1 MQCPSYHV
9 IPCVCSLLT
18 AQSGQEGQRGD
29 AELERTCRWQS
40 HGFWPWWWERQGN
53 GQCQER
59 RELLRTRGCLRLVSA
74 RQYPS
79 ARLNTLQDAALA
91 LSSHTACAREHSR
104 EHKMRFDAAPV
115 PRRRSERVEAEPRP
129 CAVVLP
135 LHGSSQMRARENDSF
150 AVVRNTASQYRI
162 ARTPD
167 HATVSLSAAQRTV
180 DTRTCLS
187 TSYRW

>member
-1 MQCPSYHV
+1 MFVLFPCANKVVIQMQCPSYHV

-104 EHKMRFDAAPV
+104 EHKMRDLMLHPSLAAEASGSK
-115 PRRRSERVEAEPRP
+115 RSHALVQSS
-129 CAVVLP
+129 CLFTVAVKCV
-135 LHGSSQMRARENDSF
+135 RARMTRSPLY
-150 AVVRNTASQYRI
+150 ATPHRNTASP
-162 ARTPD
+162 AR
-167 HATVSLSAAQRTV
+167 RT
-180 DTRTCLS
+180 TRP
-187 TSYRW
+187 